1 MFLGAWLMTAGVKGG
16 QFAGRIEL
24 PPYNVTKENIDQV
37 PWPAA

>member
-1 MFLGAWLMTAGVKGG
+1 MNLGAWLMTAGIKGG

-24 PPYNVTKENIDQV
+24 PPYIVTKENIDSV